1 MMKRGN
7 VMKHNYYAEY
17 DNVRLRPLREEDI
30 EKIRVWRN
38 DTENSKYLRKIGH
51 ISPEMQKKWF
61 DAYLNNEDELIFA
74 IEETKEFGCLVG
86 SVSLYNFT
94 NEQAEFGRIL
104 IGDRRTSG
112 RGIGRISSVL
122 AMHIGFECLG
132 INKIVASVHEKNLR
146 AYSTYMKIGFEVV
159 GKHPFGDGDYELEIE
174 MSKARLKNVNSYVN
188 EINILNGR

>member
-1 MMKRGN
+1 
-7 VMKHNYYAEY
+7 MKHNYYAEY
-17 DNVRLRPLREEDI
+17 DNVRLRPLSEKDI
-30 EKIRVWRN
+30 EKLRIWRN
-38 DTENSKYLRKIGH
+38 DAENGKYLRKIGY
-51 ISPEMQKKWF
+51 ISQEMQREWF
-61 DAYLNNEDELIFA
+61 QTYLENKDEIIFA

-94 NEQAEFGRIL
+94 KEQAEFGKIL

-122 AMHIGFECLG
+122 TMHIGFECLD

-174 MSKARLKNVNSYVN
+174 MSKAHLKNANSYVN